1 MPLLLNTFR
10 AIWTLR
16 CDQHFKSLAFLS
28 TVAIV
33 SGTVFYSLVEDLRVI
48 DALYFSVVTLA
59 TVGYGDF
66 APRTDAGKLF
76 TVFYVLIGV
85 GILLSFVTRV
95 AGQAVQSHVEHQGP
109 AREPPTRDDP
119 PADEDEM
126 SRRRA
131 A

>member
-1 MPLLLNTFR
+1 MPLVLHTLR

-16 CDQHFKSLAFLS
+16 RDQHFRSLAFLS
-28 TVAIV
+28 GVAIV
-33 SGTVFYSLVEDLRVI
+33 SGTVFYTLVEDLRVI
-48 DALYFSVVTLA
+48 DALYMSVVTLA

-66 APRTDAGKLF
+66 TPKTDAGKLF

-95 AGQAVQSHVEHQGP
+95 AGQAVQSHLDHHDP
-109 AREPPTRDDP
+109 RRLDDRRDDDLERP
-119 PADEDEM
+119 DE
-126 SRRRA
+126 RRRA

>member
-1 MPLLLNTFR
+1 MPLILTTVR

-16 CDQHFKSLAFLS
+16 RDEHFRSLAFLS
-28 TVAIV
+28 AVAIV
-33 SGTVFYSLVEDLRVI
+33 SGTVFYTLVEDLRVI
-48 DALYFSVVTLA
+48 DALYMSVVTLA

-66 APRTDAGKLF
+66 TPKTDAGKLF

-95 AGQAVQSHVEHQGP
+95 AGQAVQSHVEHHGSRRNEP
-109 AREPPTRDDP
+109 AEPK
-119 PADEDEM
+119 DEDNDEIAC
-126 SRRRA
+126 RRA

>member
-1 MPLLLNTFR
+1 MPLVLH
-10 AIWTLR
+10 TLR
-16 CDQHFKSLAFLS
+16 ALRALRRDRHFQSLAFLS
-28 TVAIV
+28 AVAIV

-48 DALYFSVVTLA
+48 DALYMSVITLA

-66 APRTDAGKLF
+66 TPKTDAGKLF

-95 AGQAVQSHVEHQGP
+95 AGQAVQSHMAHH
-109 AREPPTRDDP
+109 APPPRDEERGD
-119 PADEDEM
+119 DLED
-126 SRRRA
+126 RRRA